1 MNGIMNRAKKGLYHF
16 NKNKELLFL
25 TLPGLL
31 LIIIFNYIPMF
42 GLQVA
47 FKNYTYDKGIW
58 GSEWIGFKNFEFFFT
73 SQDAFRVT
81 RNTIL
86 YNMAFIITG
95 TVAALVVA
103 LVLCELS
110 KKSVKIFQTAFL
122 TPYFLSWVVVSF
134 VLYAFLSTD
143 HGVLNQLITSFG
155 GKAITWYNEPGAW
168 PPILVICSLWK
179 SVGYT
184 SIIYY
189 TGLMGIDPTYYEA
202 AQIDGASRLQRIR
215 YISIPGLRTL
225 ITLLIILAIG
235 RIFYSD
241 FGMFYFLPRD
251 SGILYKSIDIIDLFV
266 YRALRKTGD
275 VGMASAAGAYQS
287 LVGFVLVLITNRIVK
302 KIDESSSLF

>member
-1 MNGIMNRAKKGLYHF
+1 MLQFKF
-16 NKNKELLFL
+16 NKELLFL
-25 TLPGLL
+25 TIPGLL

-73 SQDAFRVT
+73 SQDAFRIT

-86 YNMAFIITG
+86 YNAAFIITG

-103 LVLCELS
+103 LILNELS
-110 KKSVKIFQTAFL
+110 RKSVKIFQTAFL
-122 TPYFLSWVVVSF
+122 TPYFLSWVVISF

-143 HGVLNQLITSFG
+143 RGVLNSFITFLG
-155 GKAITWYNEPGAW
+155 GNRISWYNEPGVW
-168 PPILVICSLWK
+168 PPILIISSLWK
-179 SVGYT
+179 GVGYS

-189 TGLMGIDPTYYEA
+189 TGLMGIDTTYYEA
-202 AQIDGASRLQRIR
+202 AQIDGASKLQRIR

-225 ITLLIILAIG
+225 ITLIIILSIG
-235 RIFYSD
+235 KIFYSD
-241 FGMFYFLPRD
+241 FGLFYFLPRD
-251 SGILYKSIDIIDLFV
+251 SGILYKTIDVIDLFV

-275 VGMASAAGAYQS
+275 IGMASAAGAYQS
-287 LVGFVLVLITNRIVK
+287 FVGFILVLITNKIVK